1 MPVPSHRPR
10 RSVPLPESWPALI
23 AWMVSA
29 SRQEWLRA
37 IITVVVIAL
46 LLIVLVFIGLVLHV
60 IGPVPLVSGN

>member
-1 MPVPSHRPR
+1 
-10 RSVPLPESWPALI
+10 
-23 AWMVSA
+23 MVSA